1 MGVPSYVGMFEG
13 KDWLTVQDWTQ
24 EELKALVDAALD
36 LKKKKYSGEPHEYL
50 KGQTLFMIFY
60 NRSLRTRNSFEA
72 GMFHQMLVQEIDFL
86 SHDARWYGYP
96 CPLSFAHLLSTIDWE
111 SRQFLIERA
120 VTIAKEE
127 GFDEDKI
134 IPFRRRIGI

>member
-1 MGVPSYVGMFEG
+1 LPGRDDPDRRELHILEGRGQIPPTHGVTYLFRFSDEMPVLRVDF
-13 KDWLTVQDWTQ
+13 DRFWW
-24 EELKALVDAALD
+24 EENIQSQN
-36 LKKKKYSGEPHEYL
+36 KKEQKEREIK
-50 KGQTLFMIFY
+50 LF
-60 NRSLRTRNSFEA
+60 
-72 GMFHQMLVQEIDFL
+72 QEIDFL

-134 IPFRRRIGI
+134 IPFRSRIGI